1 MEQEDSMKS
10 GNQDKAEGKFHQV
23 KGKLKEVAGK
33 ISGKPELEIEGK
45 TENTA
50 GKLQDKVG
58 DLKKVVDK

>member
-1 MEQEDSMKS
+1 MKS
-10 GNQDKAEGKFHQV
+10 GNQDKAEGAFHKV

-33 ISGKPELEIEGK
+33 ISGKRELEIEGK
-45 TENTA
+45 TEKSE